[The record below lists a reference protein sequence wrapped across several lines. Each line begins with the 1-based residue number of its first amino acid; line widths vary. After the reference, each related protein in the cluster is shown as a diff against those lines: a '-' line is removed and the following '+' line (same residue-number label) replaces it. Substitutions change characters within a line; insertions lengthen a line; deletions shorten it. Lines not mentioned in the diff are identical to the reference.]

1 MTAIAPASFEAL
13 RHDDEAG
20 EYWSARELCPALGY
34 DRWEN
39 FAQAIVRAELS
50 INASGYQSPDHVR
63 GAAKMIQIG
72 NGAERP
78 HVDYRLTRFG
88 AYMVAMN
95 GDPRKP
101 EIAAAQTYFAVKTRQ
116 AELAPALALP
126 SRRELAQMVIDS
138 ETARELAEARVA
150 ELEPAADA
158 WTALADAAGDYSL
171 REAAEV
177 LSRDGGISTGQ
188 NRLLKFL
195 REVRW
200 VDSKGMPYQSQIE
213 IGRLA
218 VRTRTYDDP
227 ITGEPKL
234 ATQLRVTAKGVDAV
248 YKLMT
253 TPKPA
258 PLRSVGAS

>member
-1 MTAIAPASFEAL
+1 MTAPVLFDYSGQPVRTVLVDNEPWFVAGDVAAILGYRMASDLTRRLDEEDRGTRSVRTPGGDQQMAVIS
-13 RHDDEAG
+13 EAG
-20 EYWSARELCPALGY
+20 MFDAVLGSHVVGAREFKRWVTHEVLPSIRKTGKFGQVALP
-34 DRWEN
+34 
-39 FAQAIVRAELS
+39 S
-50 INASGYQSPDHVR
+50 
-63 GAAKMIQIG
+63 K
-72 NGAERP
+72 
-78 HVDYRLTRFG
+78 
-88 AYMVAMN
+88 
-95 GDPRKP
+95 
-101 EIAAAQTYFAVKTRQ
+101 
-116 AELAPALALP
+116 AELA
-126 SRRELAQMVIDS
+126 RMVIES

-213 IGRLA
+213 LGRLA

-258 PLRSVGAS
+258 PLRSVSS